1 MSHLNRCFKH
11 VKCKLCLHF
20 LFTFLSEPS
29 WSLLLPAL
37 TGFFFPPYCKQIFQ
51 NKQYIWQEMLSYKM
65 YLIITIIFIISE
77 NILVRQ
83 RFFAKILI
91 TVKIQVLHKA
101 VWFVKEL
108 SQILFCSG
116 GLFEWDKIP
125 SILKIKQFWFSA
137 TQYTLTRY
145 TPLKE

>member
-37 TGFFFPPYCKQIFQ
+37 TGFFFPPCSKQTFQ

-65 YLIITIIFIISE
+65 YLIITITIIFIISK

-83 RFFAKILI
+83 RVFRENTNFRQIPS
-91 TVKIQVLHKA
+91 LHKA
-101 VWFVKEL
+101 VWIFKEL
-108 SQILFCSG
+108 LQIFFAQGAYLNG
-116 GLFEWDKIP
+116 
-125 SILKIKQFWFSA
+125 IKYRVYWKSNNFGFLRHNIHWHGIH
-137 TQYTLTRY
+137 
-145 TPLKE
+145 P